1 MACFMP
7 VFCVHGP
14 DSGSM
19 LSDGAIS
26 FVVPEL
32 HRYVGNGSSG
42 GSNAAQHASRCTTSD
57 VVEKTSQGHVL
68 MVSDGECPSVG
79 SSECTTRAVA
89 AFKLSVLIQQS
100 WRTS

>member
-1 MACFMP
+1 MVYFMS

-14 DSGSM
+14 DCGI
-19 LSDGAIS
+19 GRRH

-57 VVEKTSQGHVL
+57 VVEKRSQGHAL
-68 MVSDGECPSVG
+68 TVSDGECPSVM
-79 SSECTTRAVA
+79 V
-89 AFKLSVLIQQS
+89 
-100 WRTS
+100 